1 MHQGQ
6 NHWQFQL
13 YLWINQMRYIESS
26 IMPFKFQ
33 VIAKRNALLQNPNP
47 NTEGSPLQY
56 SLLTGPFPTYY
67 SKSNWPQINVKGH
80 MSSLLYAQ
88 SSADGAFPYHS
99 HTLNS
104 SDPILQIT
112 PNPALQ
118 IPEKKSHS
126 IPVYSNIPSSLLK
139 HRIRSGKYNG
149 GKGAISQT
157 QTQTVCC
164 SYSQDN

>member
-1 MHQGQ
+1 MVKRSLYTVLT
-6 NHWQFQL
+6 NFWQFQL

-33 VIAKRNALLQNPNP
+33 VIAKRNALLQKPNP

-80 MSSLLYAQ
+80 MSPLLYAQ

-112 PNPALQ
+112 PFKSRKKNPIQ
-118 IPEKKSHS
+118 
-126 IPVYSNIPSSLLK
+126 
-139 HRIRSGKYNG
+139 
-149 GKGAISQT
+149 SQYT
-157 QTQTVCC
+157 LIFHPA
-164 SYSQDN
+164 Y